1 MPLATQMARFA
12 PGIGTVAENNILA
25 DFGLP
30 DPTRWISHFED
41 FTQGGF
47 LATDYTTTAVG
58 TGTTAIGDGNGGTL
72 VVTTSAASGD
82 SRYAQKIGRNMLLT
96 TGKKAFFKARL
107 ALDNV
112 LTSSMIVGLQLNDT
126 TPKDATDGIYFFKN
140 SANAVDFFVRSNAT
154 TGSRSATGVATMVN
168 NVFMEFGWAWD
179 GIDTVYYSIDGVVR
193 GSLLTTGAVNALPDA
208 LLSMSFGV
216 ETNTTVLRTMTVD
229 YLFAAE
235 ER

>member
-30 DPTRWISHFED
+30 DPTRWITHFED

-47 LATDYTTTAVG
+47 LATDWTTTAVG
-58 TGTTAIGDGNGGTL
+58 TGTTAITDANGGAL
-72 VVTTSAASGD
+72 LVTTSGASGD
-82 SRYAQKIGRNMLLT
+82 SRYAQKIGRNMLMAV
-96 TGKKAFFKARL
+96 GKKAFFKARL
-107 ALDNV
+107 SIDNV

-126 TPKDATDGIYFFKN
+126 TPKDATDGIYFFKS
-140 SANAVDFFVRSNAT
+140 SANSVDFFARRDAT

-168 NVFMEFGWAWD
+168 ATMMEFGWAYD

-193 GSLLTTGAVNALPDA
+193 GGLNVAGTTPALPDA
-208 LLSMSFGV
+208 LLSLSFGV
-216 ETNTTVLRTMTVD
+216 ETNAVATRAMTVD
-229 YLFAAE
+229 YLFAAM